1 MDKQYDPTGLEAKWY
16 PLWEQAGLFSPEENS
31 PSEPFVITLPPP
43 NVTGILHIGHCLG
56 AGIMD
61 ALVRYYRMC
70 GRPTLFVPG
79 TDHAS
84 IATENKVAARLRDEG
99 TDPRELGREAFLER
113 AWNWADEH
121 RGRIVS
127 QFKRYGVSLD
137 WSREAF
143 TMDDERSRAVLTAFV
158 RLYEKGLI
166 YRGDYMT
173 NWSVAQQSAVSD
185 EEVVHKEVQG
195 KLWHFRYPL
204 VGGGHLVVATTRPE
218 TMLGDT
224 AVAVHPTAAKTDH
237 LKGRQVELPLV
248 GRIIDI
254 IEDEHVDPEFGTG
267 CVKVTP
273 AHDPNDYEIGKR
285 HGLEFIN
292 VMNPDGT
299 LNDRVPAR
307 YRGMDRF
314 EARKAVV
321 ADLEAAGLLDKVED
335 HTHMVGY
342 HDRTDTVIEPYISRQ
357 WFLKMDELAKPAV
370 RAVEDETVRMFPE
383 RWVGVYYNWMRNIRD
398 WCISRQLWWG
408 HRIPFYECS
417 AGHGFVSVDQPSACP
432 ECGSSELVQDEDVLD
447 TWFSSWLWTFSP
459 LGWPDSTRDLERYH
473 PTSVLVT
480 GADILFFWV
489 ARMIMASYEFL
500 GEPPFTEVLYT
511 GIVRDEQG
519 RKLSKSLGN
528 SPDPMDL
535 MDRYGA
541 DALRFV
547 LIMLTP
553 TGQDINFSDE
563 TCETGRN
570 FCTKIHNATRLLFGT
585 LEASDLQFADS
596 DPGRLQRE
604 LGGGDPTDTA
614 AWFADF
620 FRSACGEDLPTD
632 QVAPLQLEDR
642 WMLHRLAVAARRV
655 DREMEARRLNDAAYA
670 GYSCFWNEFCDWYL
684 EAIKPRLRGEDMAAR
699 NTALLVALSAHGVL
713 LRLLH
718 PFLPYITEE
727 LWSRHPATS
736 GFIVTAP
743 MPRFGAGAP
752 FEEEA
757 RRFDL
762 VREFVGAARN
772 LRSELGVP
780 PGKRGRMLLAMDGDG
795 SRLEDLTEQI
805 AVLAKLEEVVVI
817 QPGEQPRQSV
827 SSVVEGYECFLPLEG
842 LVDLEKERE
851 RLGRERSQLEGR
863 LRGVRSKLENE
874 KFVSRAPAEVVER
887 ERENERALSD
897 TLEKLEQQIAALE
910 A

>member
-16 PLWEQAGLFSPEENS
+16 PLWEEAGLFT
-31 PSEPFVITLPPP
+31 PSDDTGGEPFVITLPPP

-61 ALVRYYRMC
+61 ALVRYYRMQ

-84 IATENKVAARLRDEG
+84 IATENKVAARLLEEG
-99 TDPRELGREAFLER
+99 TDPKSIGREAFLKR
-113 AWNWADEH
+113 AWDWSTEH
-121 RGRIVS
+121 RDTIVS

-137 WSREAF
+137 WTREAF
-143 TMDDERSRAVLTAFV
+143 TMDEVRSRAVLTAFV
-158 RLYEKGLI
+158 KLYEKGLI

-185 EEVVHKEVQG
+185 EEVVHKEVRG

-224 AVAVHPTAAKTDH
+224 AVAIHPTAEKTQE
-237 LKGRQVELPLV
+237 LKGREVELPLV
-248 GRIIDI
+248 GRVIPI
-254 IEDEHVDPEFGTG
+254 IEDDHVDPEFGTG

-273 AHDPNDYEIGKR
+273 AHDPNDYEIGQR
-285 HGLEFIN
+285 HGLQFIN
-292 VMNPDGT
+292 IMNPDGT
-299 LNDRVPAR
+299 LNDRVPEA
-307 YRGMDRF
+307 YRGLDRF
-314 EARKAVV
+314 VARKAVV
-321 ADLEAAGLLDKVED
+321 NDLEAAGLLDRIEE

-357 WFLKMDELAKPAV
+357 WFLKMEDLAKPAIA
-370 RAVEDETVRMFPE
+370 AVEDGTVSMFPE
-383 RWVGVYYNWMRNIRD
+383 RWVGVYFNWMRNIRD

-408 HRIPFYECS
+408 HRIPFYDCS
-417 AGHGFVSVDQPSACP
+417 CGHGFVSVETPETCP
-432 ECGSSELVQDEDVLD
+432 ECGGSEFDQDQDVLD

-459 LGWPDSTRDLERYH
+459 LGWPEKTAALQKFH

-489 ARMIMASYEFL
+489 ARMIMAGYEFL

-511 GIVRDEQG
+511 GIVRDEKGQ
-519 RKLSKSLGN
+519 KLSKSLGN
-528 SPDPMDL
+528 SPDPIELMDL
-535 MDRYGA
+535 YGA

-553 TGQDINFSDE
+553 TGQDINFSNE

-570 FCTKIHNATRLLFGT
+570 FCTKIHNATRLLFGA
-585 LEASDLQFADS
+585 LEESGLEFAEA
-596 DPGRLQRE
+596 DPSRMEAE
-604 LGGGDPTDTA
+604 LGHDADA
-614 AWFADF
+614 DAEAWFASF
-620 FRSACGEDLPTD
+620 FGRAFGQDLPDTG
-632 QVAPLQLEDR
+632 VAPLELEDR
-642 WMLHRLAVAARRV
+642 WMLHRLGEAARRV
-655 DREMEARRLNDAAYA
+655 DREMEARQLNDAAYA

-684 EAIKPRLRGEDMAAR
+684 EAIKPRLRGDDAAAR
-699 NTALLVALSAHGVL
+699 NTALLVALSVHAAL

-727 LWSRHPATS
+727 LWSRHPATG

-743 MPRFGAGAP
+743 MPRFSVGAP
-752 FEEEA
+752 FAEDAA
-757 RRFDL
+757 RFELIRD
-762 VREFVGAARN
+762 FVGVARN

-780 PGKRGRMLLAMDGDG
+780 PGKRGRMLLASDDGG
-795 SRLEDLTEQI
+795 AELEKLTGQI
-805 AVLAKLEEVVVI
+805 AVLAKLETVELI
-817 QPGEQPRQSV
+817 EPGTQPRQSV
-827 SSVVEGYECFLPLEG
+827 SAVVGRYECFLPLEG
-842 LVDLEKERE
+842 LVDPQKERE
-851 RLGRERSQLEGR
+851 RLDKERSQLEGR
-863 LRGVRSKLENE
+863 LSGVRAKLGNE
-874 KFVSRAPAEVVER
+874 KFTSRAPAEVVER
-887 ERENERALSD
+887 ERENERAIAV

-910 A
+910 G